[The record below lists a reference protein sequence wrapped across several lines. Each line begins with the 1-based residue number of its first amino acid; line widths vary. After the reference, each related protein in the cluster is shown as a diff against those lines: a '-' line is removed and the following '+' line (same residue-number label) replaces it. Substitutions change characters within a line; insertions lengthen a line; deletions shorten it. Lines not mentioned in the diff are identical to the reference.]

1 MINPI
6 DELLKLTKVKTQR
19 QVADDLGVSAQYLT
33 DVLKGR
39 RAPGKKILDG
49 LGLERLI
56 IYRKRK

>member
-33 DVLKGR
+33 DVLKDR